1 MFQHILVP
9 VDGSAASLQAVG
21 KAIGLARAFGSRLS
35 LLYVIDVYPFVG
47 IGADYAFG
55 QAEYLTAATASATQ
69 ALDKA
74 QAAVSAAG
82 LACDR
87 KVLEGHVVHQGILD
101 TAAEGGCDL
110 VVMGSHGRHGLDK
123 LLLGSTTQR
132 VLGHAKVPVLVVR
145 GDQ

>member
-1 MFQHILVP
+1 MFKHILVP
-9 VDGSAASLQAVG
+9 VEGSTASLQAVD
-21 KAIGLARAFGSRLS
+21 KAIGLAQAFGSRLS

-55 QAEYLTAATASATQ
+55 QAEYLTAATANANQ

-74 QAAVSAAG
+74 QAKVTAAG
-82 LACDR
+82 LACER

-101 TAAEGGCDL
+101 AAAAGGCDL

-132 VLGHAKVPVLVVR
+132 VLGHAKVPVLVVP